1 MTLQAS
7 HDVVAELEGYRRELT
22 GFCYRMLG
30 SYATAEDAVQDTFV
44 KAFRAADSFDGRSS
58 VRTWLYRIARNVCID
73 EYRAAG
79 RRARPTDLS
88 SPTRVTDLTSGA
100 VEIAPVE
107 TDWVLPA
114 PTGALV
120 DDTGDPAEVAVQRD
134 SIRLAFVAALQLL
147 PESQRAAV
155 ILADVLHWPA
165 AEVAQ
170 MLDTTVA
177 AVNSALQRA
186 RATLAA
192 NREALPIPPATP
204 ERREL
209 LERYIAAFEAY
220 DIDAIVA
227 LVTPDVTVT
236 MPPFGFWLRGAR
248 DWAEFM
254 TGPGAACLGSRTV
267 PIDLNGQPGFAQYK
281 PSEPGVWTPWSLV
294 MVDVDDDTGRVS
306 GVHNFVYGELFTR
319 YGLPARLTE

>member
-1 MTLQAS
+1 MTLDTS
-7 HDVVAELEGYRRELT
+7 TDLVGELESYRRELT

-30 SYATAEDAVQDTFV
+30 SYATAEDAVQDTFL
-44 KAFRAADSFDGRSS
+44 KAFRAAHSFDGRSS
-58 VRTWLYRIARNVCID
+58 LRTWLYRIARNVCID

-88 SPTRVTDLTSGA
+88 APARMTDLASGA
-100 VEIAPVE
+100 VEIVPAE

-114 PTGALV
+114 PTAALV
-120 DDTGDPAEVAVQRD
+120 DDAGDPAEVTVQRE
-134 SIRLAFVAALQLL
+134 SIRLAFIAALQLL

-165 AEVAQ
+165 AEVAS

-192 NREALPIPPATP
+192 NRESLPIPPATP

-209 LERYIAAFEAY
+209 LARYIAAFEAY
-220 DIDAIVA
+220 DTDAIVA
-227 LVTPDVTVT
+227 LVKPDVTIT
-236 MPPFGFWLRGAR
+236 MPPFAFWLRGAR
-248 DWAEFM
+248 EWAEFM
-254 TGPGAACLGSRTV
+254 HGPGAACLGSKTL
-267 PIDLNGQPGFAQYK
+267 PIDLNGELGFAQYK
-281 PSEPGVWTPWSLV
+281 PTAPGVWTPWALV
-294 MVDVDDDTGRVS
+294 MIDLADDGLVA
-306 GVHNFVYGELFTR
+306 GVHNYVYGDLFER
-319 YGLPARLTE
+319 YGLPARITA

>member
-1 MTLQAS
+1 MALQAPP
-7 HDVVAELEGYRRELT
+7 DVVAELDGYRRELT

-30 SYATAEDAVQDTFV
+30 SWPTAEDAVQDTFL
-44 KAFRAADSFDGRSS
+44 KAFRAADHFDGRSS

-88 SPTRVTDLTSGA
+88 EPARMADLASGA
-100 VEIAPVE
+100 VEIVPAE
-107 TDWVLPA
+107 TEWVLPA
-114 PTGALV
+114 PTSALV
-120 DDTGDPAEVAVQRD
+120 DETGDPADVAVQHE

-165 AEVAQ
+165 ADVAS

-186 RATLAA
+186 RVTLAA
-192 NREALPIPPATP
+192 NRESLPIPPATP
-204 ERREL
+204 ERRDL

-220 DIDAIVA
+220 DTDAIVA
-227 LVTPDVTVT
+227 LVKPDVTVT

-248 DWAEFM
+248 EWAEFM
-254 TGPGAACLGSRTV
+254 TGPGAACLGSKTLPV
-267 PIDLNGQPGFAQYK
+267 SLNGEAGFAQYK
-281 PSEPGVWTPWSLV
+281 PTARGLYTPWALV
-294 MVDVDDDTGRVS
+294 MVEQADDGLVT
-306 GVHNFVYGELFTR
+306 GVHNYVYGDLFER
-319 YGLPARLTE
+319 YGLPAQLAD